1 MKTLYIKILN
11 RLKIISFF
19 NLKSTI
25 LLNKKRFKIPIIQGI
40 GYTNLNVSEPWMTEL
55 LNIILP
61 VGDKKF
67 VDVGVNIGQTLLKLK
82 SVGSDIKYIGF
93 EPNVN
98 CIHYVD
104 KLIHENDF
112 QNITIVPIGISSET
126 TLGELNFYFD
136 TSIDS
141 SASMLSDFRPNQKI
155 VKKKFIPL
163 FDINKIKRIIDLTDI
178 SILKIDVEGA
188 ELEVLKSFKDIIC
201 ENAPIIL
208 IEILPVYN
216 IENDF
221 RLKRQNDIQNLIK
234 GTNYSIFRVIK
245 NAEILD
251 DLIEI
256 KEIGIHSD
264 LNQCEYVLVPNYKK
278 EKFIFSLNRW
288 LKNEIR

>member
-1 MKTLYIKILN
+1 MKTFYIKILN

-25 LLNKKRFKIPIIQGI
+25 ILNKKRFKIPIIQGI

-55 LNIILP
+55 LNVILP

-82 SVGSDIKYIGF
+82 SVSSDIKYIGF

-112 QNITIVPIGISSET
+112 QNITIVPVGISSET

-136 TSIDS
+136 TSTDS

-155 VKKKFIPL
+155 VKKEFIPL

-188 ELEVLKSFKDIIC
+188 ELEVLKSFKDIIF
-201 ENAPIIL
+201 ENEPIIL

-216 IENDF
+216 FENDY
-221 RLKRQNDIQNLIK
+221 RLKRQNEIQNLIK
-234 GTNYSIFRVIK
+234 ETNYSIFRVLK

-278 EKFIFSLNRW
+278 EKFIFSLNQW
-288 LKNEIR
+288 LKNEN